1 MMKKHE
7 IYLKEEISMMKKY
20 VRYML
25 AALMVVAML
34 CGLNGCSSNNSS
46 GDTEQNISEVGNK
59 QISND
64 AEDKQIATDIEDKNI
79 VGQDSSDGTNE
90 TEQNENS
97 NNTESTLNA
106 EQNGAEKETSG
117 NDLDVV
123 KPDPADDNWYM
134 KGSIYTDDKGNRLEV
149 FFNDYGTLEF
159 AVNGLSL
166 YYTTADNF
174 EYENNW
180 RVYTCDDGTMIV
192 YYPGEPAHIE
202 IYDGDYAGL
211 YEAGGDKVK

>member
-1 MMKKHE
+1 MMKKN
-7 IYLKEEISMMKKY
+7 

-25 AALMVVAML
+25 AALMVMVML
-34 CGLNGCSSNNSS
+34 CGLNGCSSNSNS
-46 GDTEQNISEVGNK
+46 GDTEQNEK
-59 QISND
+59 
-64 AEDKQIATDIEDKNI
+64 
-79 VGQDSSDGTNE
+79 
-90 TEQNENS
+90 S
-97 NNTESTLNA
+97 NNTENALNE

-149 FFNDYGTLEF
+149 LFNDYGTLEF
-159 AVNGLSL
+159 AVNGLSV
-166 YYTTADNF
+166 YFTTADNF